1 MTIPSLGMVLQ
12 KRGGD
17 DGGRV
22 GTIAVVGATEF
33 FASERGESEPEHSRA
48 IAGSIKSKISLV
60 AD

>member
-1 MTIPSLGMVLQ
+1 MVLQ

-22 GTIAVVGATEF
+22 GTIAVFGATEF